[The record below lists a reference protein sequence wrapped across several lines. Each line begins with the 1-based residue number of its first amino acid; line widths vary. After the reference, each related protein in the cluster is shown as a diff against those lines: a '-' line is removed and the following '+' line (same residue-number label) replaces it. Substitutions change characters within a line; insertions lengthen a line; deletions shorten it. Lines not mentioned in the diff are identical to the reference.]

1 MDINCLGRNH
11 TLNLLA
17 CHDPNSTSGH
27 TVDSSSLAMGT
38 FGGVPVSTAPTSVKS
53 PDVHNVTFSVDSHMC
68 GPRNGSFFFLRD
80 LENTKQVPLLFSCV
94 LLVILVNSWKMMTLA
109 KRLKSLL

>member
-1 MDINCLGRNH
+1 
-11 TLNLLA
+11 
-17 CHDPNSTSGH
+17 
-27 TVDSSSLAMGT
+27 
-38 FGGVPVSTAPTSVKS
+38 
-53 PDVHNVTFSVDSHMC
+53 MC
-68 GPRNGSFFFLRD
+68 GPRNGSVFFLRD